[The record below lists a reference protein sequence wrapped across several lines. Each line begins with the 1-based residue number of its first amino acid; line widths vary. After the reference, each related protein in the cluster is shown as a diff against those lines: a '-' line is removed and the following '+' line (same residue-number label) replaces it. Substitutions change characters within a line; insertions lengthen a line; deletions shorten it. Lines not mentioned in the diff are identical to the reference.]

1 MRSLKRQSGASFLV
15 WLILIGLLGFGTVIG
30 FRLIPIYL
38 EAYTV
43 DKVLEEVALES
54 SGKKRNKHQIWSL
67 INRRFDVNS
76 VNDVKK
82 ENFSFTHEK
91 GKTTIAIQYE
101 TRTKLVG
108 NLDGVVHFE
117 FIQTFE
123 S

>member
-1 MRSLKRQSGASFLV
+1 M
-15 WLILIGLLGFGTVIG
+15 
-30 FRLIPIYL
+30 PIYL

-67 INRRFDVNS
+67 ISRRFDVNS

-117 FIQTFE
+117 FTQTFE